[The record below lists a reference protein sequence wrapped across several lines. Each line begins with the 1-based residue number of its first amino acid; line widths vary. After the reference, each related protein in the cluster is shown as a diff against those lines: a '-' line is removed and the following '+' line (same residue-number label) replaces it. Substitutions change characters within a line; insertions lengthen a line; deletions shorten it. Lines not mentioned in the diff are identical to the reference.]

1 MSKKHLNT
9 ITMIMFAVSLII
21 TATMSTFTVLVAIT
35 SKAIPPVI
43 ALLLVT
49 ALFVWID
56 IFYLN
61 CYKWLDS
68 KITDEKIIRKLKTK
82 NIVLMVMMS
91 VISSS
96 MCFVLIGSIV
106 LYQVFFEFQLYF
118 GGVALVTA
126 AYAINSLFIEKAL
139 ASRCF

>member
-106 LYQVFFEFQLYF
+106 LYQVFFR
-118 GGVALVTA
+118 
-126 AYAINSLFIEKAL
+126 LFSFIIPSFHCNCWQFKDE
-139 ASRCF
+139 

>member
-61 CYKWLDS
+61 CYKEQHLISDG
-68 KITDEKIIRKLKTK
+68 LK
-82 NIVLMVMMS
+82 NH
-91 VISSS
+91 
-96 MCFVLIGSIV
+96 
-106 LYQVFFEFQLYF
+106 
-118 GGVALVTA
+118 
-126 AYAINSLFIEKAL
+126 
-139 ASRCF
+139 